1 MYFYFLAQA
10 ISLLLDFAHWERKM
24 VLWVKE
30 KVVKSAP
37 HSWCC
42 HTHAIHTPAPWATAR
57 EVTDLCLSFCSC
69 KIEISWHFPSDMTRI
84 CSEILCDNQKI
95 HASLFLFV
103 TFCRRGVTVLYRPM
117 LMISLYWRTKS
128 GSTVAHSCSEQ
139 ISNKAVHL
147 PTPKEV
153 VS

>member
-1 MYFYFLAQA
+1 MYFVC
-10 ISLLLDFAHWERKM
+10 SSHLLLSGRILPPGNVFVGEAEGDETCTVFL
-24 VLWVKE
+24 VL
-30 KVVKSAP
+30 P
-37 HSWCC
+37 Y
-42 HTHAIHTPAPWATAR
+42 TPAPWAAAR

-69 KIEISWHFPSDMTRI
+69 KMEIRWRVASDMTPM
-84 CSEILCDNQKI
+84 CLEILCDSQRI
-95 HASLFLFV
+95 HAFLFV

-117 LMISLYWRTKS
+117 LMISLCWRTKS

-139 ISNKAVHL
+139 ISNKAAHL